1 MTKAPFFQFLD
12 ETTVPRGNVSY
23 DGYLSFIPETHCP
36 KTDQQPTHRYLYND
50 NFYWLEVKDTVQSP
64 PQQLA
69 IHTDTPEGLWIQID
83 FSGRSVLLTSPP
95 RPLST
100 GEILCYRQEL
110 GSFQVQLNDGK
121 NWIFMIGILP
131 SNIERLAA
139 EYPQIRVWL
148 DTRHTGK
155 ECVVFGKMAI
165 HPKLFSV
172 LDALKR
178 ITFRPFGIYY
188 LLMAWNLR
196 IFDIIFNEVKEP
208 TYSERDHEIRLY
220 HKTIA
225 YLRQHFYKEELSL
238 HRIAEAMNVSVRTLT
253 RSFTNRPHTVSEYL
267 QELRLVE
274 ARDRIIS
281 SDNTIVSIAFS
292 LHFACQKS
300 FSKMFKKRFGY
311 TPTEFREKTGRKRPL
326 VN

>member
-1 MTKAPFFQFLD
+1 METPFIKFLN
-12 ETTVPRGNVSY
+12 ENSLSGQTSQY
-23 DGYLSFIPETHCP
+23 DGYLSFIPEIHCP
-36 KTDQQPTHRYLYND
+36 NTDKQLAHRYLYND
-50 NFYWLEVKDTVQSP
+50 NFYWLELKDFVKNP

-69 IHTDTPEGLWIQID
+69 IKTNIQNSLWIHID
-83 FSGRSVLLTSPP
+83 LSGRSVLLTTPP

-100 GEILCYRQEL
+100 GEILCYQQAMD
-110 GSFQVQLNDGK
+110 SFHIQLNDGK
-121 NWIFMIGILP
+121 NWIFMIGISPRNL
-131 SNIERLAA
+131 EQLAA
-139 EYPQIRVWL
+139 EYPSVRNWL
-148 DTRHTGK
+148 DTRKTNK
-155 ECVVFGKMAI
+155 ECAVLGKMAV

-178 ITFRPFGIYY
+178 ISFRPFGTYY

-196 IFDIIFNEVKEP
+196 IFDIIFNEAKEP
-208 TYSERDHEIRLY
+208 TYSEEDHEVRLY
-220 HKTIA
+220 HKTVA
-225 YLRQHFYKEELSL
+225 YLRQHFYEEGLTL
-238 HRIAEAMNVSVRTLT
+238 KRIAQAMHVSVRTLT
-253 RSFTNRPHTVSEYL
+253 RCFANRPYSVSEYL
-267 QELRLVE
+267 QELRLTE

-311 TPTEFREKTGRKRPL
+311 SPSEFREKASPKRSL